1 VKITLYE
8 NLRAIPYVP
17 YYAALEKRAFLA
29 EGLEVTVETSPD
41 PSQTAIALL
50 EGKVDVAWG
59 GPARVL
65 HHYELDPDCAL
76 VCFCQVV
83 ARDPFFLVGREPN
96 PTFAMSDLLDARVAS
111 AAEVPTPWLCLQ
123 HDLRLTGIDPN
134 ALTRITDR
142 PMADNVAALRAGQ
155 LDVIQLYEP
164 YIDELISN
172 GDGHIW
178 WAAADRGDVAYTTFY
193 TKSSFAWDNPEVLR
207 GLTRG
212 MFRTLKWLHRQPAST
227 IAKLVSEYFPGLQR
241 ANLEGAID
249 RYLKVGLWGRNTLLG
264 QRGFEWLK
272 AALKTGGRISTG
284 TPYQTC
290 VTTRFDERVIV
301 EDPNPMR

>member
-1 VKITLYE
+1 MKITLYE

-17 YYAALEKRAFLA
+17 YYAALERRAFLA
-29 EGLEVTVETSPD
+29 EGLEVRVETSPD
-41 PSQTAIALL
+41 PSQTANALL
-50 EGKVDVAWG
+50 KGKVDVAWG

-65 HHYELDPDCAL
+65 HHYELDPECAL

-83 ARDPFFLVGREPN
+83 TRDPFFLVGRMPN
-96 PTFAMSDLLDARVAS
+96 SSFVMSDLLGARVAS

-123 HDLRLTGIDPN
+123 HDLRLAGIDPN
-134 ALTRITDR
+134 ALTRIADR
-142 PMADNVAALRAGQ
+142 SMAENVAALRAGQ
-155 LDVIQLYEP
+155 LDVIQIYEP
-164 YIDELISN
+164 YVDELIST
-172 GDGHIW
+172 GDGHVW
-178 WAAADRGDVAYTTFY
+178 KAAAHRGGVAYTTFY
-193 TKSSFAWDNPEVLR
+193 TKSSFARGNPAVLL

-212 MFRTLKWLHRQPAST
+212 MYRTLKWLHRQPASS
-227 IAKLVSEYFPGLQR
+227 IAKLVLGYFPQLPR

-249 RYLKVGLWGRNTLLG
+249 RYLKVGLWGGNTLLG

-272 AALKTGGRISTG
+272 SALITGGRVSAG